1 MRPSPACFAASGGSA
16 SAQKRQEAFLVKGSG
31 SIPGQFSNWWPY
43 HLSFS
48 MKFNN
53 VVLERIV
60 FIFKLIVLPP
70 EDDGAS
76 GRFGAGSVALV

>member
-1 MRPSPACFAASGGSA
+1 MAFFSRPSPACFAASGGSA
-16 SAQKRQEAFLVKGSG
+16 SAQKRREAFLVKGSG

-70 EDDGAS
+70 RMMERVG
-76 GRFGAGSVALV
+76 GLGQGV